1 MMLDGTID
9 IQYQT
14 AWQKYVE
21 LSGSRADLLYNLD
34 HLEMATLIPAILI
47 ATVFCLLVFGVYCCY
62 MTACMERGRTP
73 RWAPVAFIAL
83 AVMVAVIAVI
93 AVRMGY
99 EYSFNHQLADVE
111 AQLDALERT
120 WGFGA

>member
-1 MMLDGTID
+1 MVLDGTID

-21 LSGSRADLLYNLD
+21 LSGSRADLLYSLD

-47 ATVFCLLVFGVYCCY
+47 AAVFCLFVFGVYCCY
-62 MTACMERGRTP
+62 MPAYMERGRTP

-83 AVMVAVIAVI
+83 TVIAAVIAVI

>member
-1 MMLDGTID
+1 MALDGTID

-21 LSGSRADLLYNLD
+21 LSRSRADLLYNLD
-34 HLEMATLIPAILI
+34 HLEMATLIPAILMAFI
-47 ATVFCLLVFGVYCCY
+47 FCLLVFGVYCYYIVVC
-62 MTACMERGRTP
+62 EGRGRTP

-83 AVMVAVIAVI
+83 AVIAAVIAVI
-93 AVRMGY
+93 GVRMGY
-99 EYSFNHQLADVE
+99 EYSFNHQLAGVE
-111 AQLDALERT
+111 AQLEALERT

>member
-1 MMLDGTID
+1 MALDGTID

-73 RWAPVAFIAL
+73 RWAPVA
-83 AVMVAVIAVI
+83 VIAVI

>member
-1 MMLDGTID
+1 MALDGTID

-21 LSGSRADLLYNLD
+21 LSGSKADLLYNLD
-34 HLEMATLIPAILI
+34 HLEMATLIPAILMAVI
-47 ATVFCLLVFGVYCCY
+47 LCLLVFGVYCY
-62 MTACMERGRTP
+62 YNIVCMERGEIP
-73 RWAPVAFIAL
+73 RWVPAVFIAL
-83 AVMVAVIAVI
+83 AVIVAVIAVI
-93 AVRMGY
+93 GVRMGY

>member
-34 HLEMATLIPAILI
+34 HPEMATLIPAILI
-47 ATVFCLLVFGVYCCY
+47 ATVFCLLVFGVYCYYQIVC
-62 MTACMERGRTP
+62 TERGETP

-111 AQLDALERT
+111 AQLEALERT

>member
-1 MMLDGTID
+1 MIDGTID

-21 LSGSRADLLYNLD
+21 LSGSKADLLYNLD
-34 HLEMATLIPAILI
+34 HLEMATLVPAILMAFI
-47 ATVFCLLVFGVYCCY
+47 FSLLVFGVYCYY
-62 MTACMERGRTP
+62 MVVCEGRERTP
-73 RWAPVAFIAL
+73 RWAPAVFIAL
-83 AVMVAVIAVI
+83 AVIVAVIAVI
-93 AVRMGY
+93 GVRMGY

-111 AQLDALERT
+111 AQLEALERT